1 MACVLTRMETPEATC
16 FGVGDGHGNPAVV
29 VLHGPAD
36 QQVRLQFA
44 RERGKTCV
52 FVDASDDPAASHVL
66 DFYYPHARSPLCVHA
81 AVACASLL
89 AADRP
94 VTVKTALRGQLL
106 QLGRLGESFA
116 VTLQR
121 QAAPEVEVDHA
132 RLRELLGNE
141 MLGFAGP
148 ARIASV
154 GSPKL
159 LVQVNDAGTLYR
171 LQPDLPGIAAWS
183 REHGI
188 SGIYAYWVCSEGELE
203 GRNFNHLD
211 PAAED
216 SATGVAAGALT
227 VLFGRGLRVCQ
238 GAAQGNPCMMV
249 TSIDGDAVSIGGRVR
264 AISSGS

>member
-1 MACVLTRMETPEATC
+1 MRC
-16 FGVGDGHGNPAVV
+16 FGVDDRHGNPASV
-29 VLHGPAD
+29 VLRGPD
-36 QQVRLQFA
+36 GQQARQQFA
-44 RERGKTCV
+44 RERRQTCV
-52 FVDASDDPAASHVL
+52 FIDPSSDPSASRVL
-66 DFYYPHARSPLCVHA
+66 DFYYPHARSPLCLHA
-81 AVACASLL
+81 AVACASIL
-89 AADRP
+89 ASDGP
-94 VTVKTALRGQLL
+94 VTVKTAMHGQYLE
-106 QLGRLGESFA
+106 LGRIGGSFA

-121 QAAPEVEVDHA
+121 QEAPDIDVDHA
-132 RLRELLGNE
+132 QLRALLGNE

-148 ARIASV
+148 ARVASV

-171 LQPDLPGIAAWS
+171 LQPDLAGIAAWS

-227 VLFGRGLRVCQ
+227 VLLGRGLRVCQ

-264 AISSGS
+264 AISEGS